1 MENPNYVP
9 SPAPS
14 RAPVGWFAF
23 GILVGAALATGLLV
37 FGNFLRAPAAQSY
50 SLDDIRAAAKAGA
63 ADAIA
68 SELAN
73 AQDSIGP
80 AAPQAQATPVV
91 VQNIALRTPNT
102 MGNANAKVTI
112 IEYSDFQCPYCLSF
126 HQQTYQKIID
136 QYVKTGKVKL
146 AYKQMPIASI
156 HPMATPAAIASE
168 CAADQGKFWEY
179 HDTLF
184 NKLGAGQLDV
194 KAESLTTYAKSLGLD
209 TDKFQSCLKDGAAQ
223 ARVTS
228 DTQEGAKIGVR
239 GTPTFVING
248 QLLVGAQPFS
258 AFQQAID
265 AALATN

>member
-1 MENPNYVP
+1 MENPNYEP

-37 FGNFLRAPAAQSY
+37 FGNFLRAPAAQAY
-50 SLDDIRAAAKAGA
+50 SLDDIRAAAKQGA
-63 ADAIA
+63 QSAIA
-68 SELAN
+68 EELAA

-80 AAPQAQATPVV
+80 TAPQAQAAQPP
-91 VQNIALRTPNT
+91 VQNIALRSPNV
-102 MGNANAKVTI
+102 MGNANAKITI
-112 IEYSDFQCPYCLSF
+112 IEYSDFQCPYCLQF

-184 NKLGAGQLDV
+184 GKLGAGQLDV
-194 KAESLTTYAKSLGLD
+194 KAESLTAYAKGLGLD
-209 TDKFQSCLKDGAAQ
+209 TDKFQACLKDGAAQ

-228 DTQEGAKIGVR
+228 DTQEGSKIGVR

-265 AALATN
+265 AALAAN